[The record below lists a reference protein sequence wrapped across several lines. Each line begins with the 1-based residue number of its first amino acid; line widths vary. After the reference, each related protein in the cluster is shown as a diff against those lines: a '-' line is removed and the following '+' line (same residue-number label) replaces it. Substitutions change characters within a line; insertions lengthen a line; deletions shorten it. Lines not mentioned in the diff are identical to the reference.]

1 MVWGWEAY
9 CSCLSLPGG
18 IGGTYS
24 DSVLKSQH
32 SSVFAQRCCLCVICS
47 FGRTFAGQDITLM
60 WSGGGKT
67 TGKRGETRAIAKHTS
82 VCGHE

>member
-1 MVWGWEAY
+1 MY

-24 DSVLKSQH
+24 DSALRSQH
-32 SSVFAQRCCLCVICS
+32 SSVFAQRCCLCIICS
-47 FGRTFAGQDITLM
+47 SGRALAVQDAPLM
-60 WSGGGKT
+60 WSSG
-67 TGKRGETRAIAKHTS
+67 GKRGETRAVPKHTS

>member
-1 MVWGWEAY
+1 MY

-24 DSVLKSQH
+24 DSALRSQH
-32 SSVFAQRCCLCVICS
+32 SSVFAQRCCLCIICS
-47 FGRTFAGQDITLM
+47 SGRTSAGQDAPLM
-60 WSGGGKT
+60 WSSGGKT
-67 TGKRGETRAIAKHTS
+67 TGKRGETRAVAKHTS